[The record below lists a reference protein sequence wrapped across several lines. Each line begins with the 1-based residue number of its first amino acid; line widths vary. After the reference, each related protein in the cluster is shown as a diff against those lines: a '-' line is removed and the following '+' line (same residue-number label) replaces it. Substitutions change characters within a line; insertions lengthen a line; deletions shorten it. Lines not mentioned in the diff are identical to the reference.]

1 MYYKSKLCNS
11 PSHTHINAEYYC
23 IACRFFANY
32 TTILIRQS
40 SVSNLLHLDPA
51 ISLFLYGNNSTSYYK
66 TIHKG
71 SFHNVRKICL
81 DMGGDLAI
89 VGIQQ
94 NNIQK

>member
-1 MYYKSKLCNS
+1 MNVQYYR
-11 PSHTHINAEYYC
+11 
-23 IACRFFANY
+23 IACRFFDNY

-66 TIHKG
+66 TKHKD
-71 SFHNVRKICL
+71 SFHNVRKLCL

-89 VGIQQ
+89 VGIQR
-94 NNIQK
+94 NNIRK